1 MRCRIGL
8 AIFAVLVSIYVVV
21 PSKINVTVYIRLGC
35 VICMVAAMAFVDY
48 HYAIWAFFACG
59 ITGILLLVMKDTLKE
74 MLVCIAFLITRYAAA
89 KRLLQR
95 KMKDN

>member
-48 HYAIWAFFACG
+48 HYAI
-59 ITGILLLVMKDTLKE
+59 
-74 MLVCIAFLITRYAAA
+74 
-89 KRLLQR
+89 
-95 KMKDN
+95 